1 MTRSLTTIRS
11 LAALTLAAS
20 AALGFAKSAA
30 ADPVELRIA
39 TIAPSGSD
47 WGKVLEKGG
56 AEVATKTA
64 GRASMKFFMDGQ
76 QGGEADYISKIRA
89 GQLDG
94 AGVTA
99 VGLALIDES
108 IRVLELPMMYNNID
122 EMDYVADKMW
132 PYFQKKFEKKGFHLN
147 DRGDVG
153 WIHILSKKKIAT
165 VADLRAAKIWKYGGD
180 NVFSPYFAALGLNGV
195 PLDIGEVDAALTGG
209 RIDACYGSPLAATAL
224 QWASKVK
231 YMTGAPIS
239 YAISATVISNT
250 ALAKFTPEDLKTMN
264 SVAKSMGKKLRK
276 VIRQRNEESKKSMT
290 RMGVEIVESPAA
302 MTDELRTT
310 AEKVWKQLAGKIYS
324 QAELDMVLKYR
335 EEYRTAHPA
344 K

>member
-1 MTRSLTTIRS
+1 M
-11 LAALTLAAS
+11 
-20 AALGFAKSAA
+20 
-30 ADPVELRIA
+30 
-39 TIAPSGSD
+39 
-47 WGKVLEKGG
+47 
-56 AEVATKTA
+56 
-64 GRASMKFFMDGQ
+64 
-76 QGGEADYISKIRA
+76 
-89 GQLDG
+89 
-94 AGVTA
+94 
-99 VGLALIDES
+99 
-108 IRVLELPMMYNNID
+108 
-122 EMDYVADKMW
+122 
-132 PYFQKKFEKKGFHLN
+132 
-147 DRGDVG
+147 
-153 WIHILSKKKIAT
+153 
-165 VADLRAAKIWKYGGD
+165 
-180 NVFSPYFAALGLNGV
+180 